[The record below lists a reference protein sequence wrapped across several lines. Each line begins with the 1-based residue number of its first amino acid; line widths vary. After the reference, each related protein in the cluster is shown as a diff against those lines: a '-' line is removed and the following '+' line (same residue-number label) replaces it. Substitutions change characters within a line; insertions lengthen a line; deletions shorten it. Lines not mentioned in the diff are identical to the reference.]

1 MGKSRRNAGSRK
13 GTGRRSELV
22 EAIVEARTDLLGLVM
37 NAGFGVLGALLEEDR
52 GQLCGE
58 RHARGEQRRAYRH
71 GYDEGSLVL
80 GGRRVKVRKPRAR
93 SLEGEEMTLPHWEA
107 FKATDPLGERA
118 LEETL
123 TLNRL
128 GLDPEKALLKT
139 LRSTNIIE
147 NLNGALKHTTR
158 NVKHWR
164 SGSMVLRWAVTALM
178 EAENR
183 FRRVRGYREIPMLNV
198 ALNAEVAAKLDK
210 ERLSA

>member
-1 MGKSRRNAGSRK
+1 MTSAIIANYPRFLAATNSCRVHKLTNVLEHLPRHIRSWFGAKIRKAFEAGTDKQAKAKLLSVTR
-13 GTGRRSELV
+13 EL
-22 EAIVEARTDLLGLVM
+22 ELAHP
-37 NAGFGVLGALLEEDR
+37 GAAESLR
-52 GQLCGE
+52 
-58 RHARGEQRRAYRH
+58 
-71 GYDEGSLVL
+71 EG
-80 GGRRVKVRKPRAR
+80 
-93 SLEGEEMTLPHWEA
+93 
-107 FKATDPLGERA
+107 

-139 LRSTNIIE
+139 LRSTNVIE

-158 NVKHWR
+158 NVKRWR
-164 SGSMVLRWAVTALM
+164 SGSMVLRGGVTALM

-183 FRRVRGYREIPMLNV
+183 FRRVRGYREIAMLNV